1 MTDQPIQV
9 LLVEDNPADARLI
22 GEMLKDVGSEW
33 RVRLRLAE
41 CLAAALEELGDGFVA
56 AVLLDLSLPD
66 SEGLATLD
74 RVRERAPQLP
84 IIVLT
89 GLDDESLGATAVR
102 RGAQDYLVKGMIDG
116 QVLVRSILYA
126 IERTRIEAALAESE
140 SRYRSVVETSPD
152 GIFLL
157 DLEGVIRMANRKA
170 ATLTGWDDP
179 GRLTGRPSADF
190 LHAEHRDELEEEG
203 LQMLEDGRPLRS
215 ETVIVRRDGSR
226 FPAEIAAAVVTN
238 SDGLPAGIVVTVRDV
253 SERKQ
258 VEQAKADFL
267 SAVSHELRTPL
278 TVILG
283 NCELAQ
289 RIPYSERPGVHER
302 LLATIKERGE
312 AMARLVEDLL
322 NVTRMESGRL
332 ELILSA
338 CELGEIVQRCAT
350 RVPTGDK
357 HTLSVEVEDD
367 RAPCRCD
374 PDRLGY
380 AVSNL
385 IANAVK
391 FSPEGGIVRIG
402 VGYRDG
408 SFTIRVSDEG
418 VGIPPEQIDAIF
430 EPFAQGDMSSTRRFG
445 GVGLGL
451 YVAKC
456 MVEAHGGHIEVDS
469 TPDAGSVF
477 TILIPDQ
484 R

>member
-1 MTDQPIQV
+1 MTDPPIQV

-41 CLAAALEELGDGFVA
+41 CLAAALEELGDGSVA
-56 AVLLDLSLPD
+56 AVLLDLSLGD

-74 RVRERAPQLP
+74 RVRERAPQSP

-89 GLDDESLGATAVR
+89 GLDDESLGAAAVR
-102 RGAQDYLVKGMIDG
+102 RGAQDYLVKGTIDG

-152 GIFLL
+152 GIVLL

-170 ATLTGWDDP
+170 AELAGCDDP
-179 GRLTGRPSADF
+179 GWLAGRPSAD
-190 LHAEHRDELEEEG
+190 LLPPELRHELEREG
-203 LQMLEDGRPLRS
+203 LRMLEDGKPLHD
-215 ETVIVRRDGSR
+215 EVMMLKKDGTH
-226 FPAEIAAAVVTN
+226 FPAEIAAAVVA
-238 SDGLPAGIVVTVRDV
+238 DGEGRPAGIVVTVRDI

-289 RIPYSERPGVHER
+289 RIPHSDRPELHER
-302 LLATIKERGE
+302 LLSTIKERGQ

-332 ELILSA
+332 ELVLSDA
-338 CELGEIVQRCAT
+338 DLGEIVRRCAHDT
-350 RVPTGDK
+350 PVTGK
-357 HTLSVEVEDD
+357 HTMSVLVEDGLP
-367 RAPCRCD
+367 ACRCD
-374 PDRLGY
+374 AERLGY

-385 IANAVK
+385 VFNAVK
-391 FSPEGGIVRIG
+391 FSPEGGVVR
-402 VGYRDG
+402 VAAGYRDG
-408 SFTIRVSDEG
+408 FFTIRVSDEG
-418 VGIPPEQIDAIF
+418 VGISPEQVDVIF
-430 EPFAQGDMSSTRRFG
+430 EPFSQGDMSSTRRFG

-451 YVAKC
+451 FVAKC
-456 MVEAHGGHIEVDS
+456 MVETHGGHIEVDS
-469 TPDAGSVF
+469 TPGAGTVF
-477 TILIPDQ
+477 TILIPDE